1 LGYRK
6 IGQRYNS
13 ATKNKRVG
21 KKGNKKLMS
30 EITATEKRQ
39 QKKTA
44 TGKWATENLATGKLG
59 NKR

>member
-6 IGQRYNS
+6 IGQQENS

-30 EITATEKRQ
+30 ELTPNNFPVAESSIAIFSFVLFQ
-39 QKKTA
+39 
-44 TGKWATENLATGKLG
+44 LL
-59 NKR
+59 